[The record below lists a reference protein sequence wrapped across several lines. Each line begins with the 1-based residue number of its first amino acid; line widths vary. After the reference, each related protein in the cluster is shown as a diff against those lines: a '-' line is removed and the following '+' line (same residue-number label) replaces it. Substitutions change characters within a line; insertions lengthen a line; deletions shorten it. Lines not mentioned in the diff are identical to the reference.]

1 MFFSDGIILKC
12 PPTGECEIDVEL
24 IKKEW
29 HDGAYIDCQ
38 EKYDSQLDLYIPEFK
53 LIETTPDPEAY
64 KGRRIK
70 ITIKPADAIQLIRDL
85 KLKANRHTFFI
96 RSITYRK

>member
-29 HDGAYIDCQ
+29 HDGAYIYCH
-38 EKYDSQLDLYIPEFK
+38 EEYYPQLDLYIPTF
-53 LIETTPDPEAY
+53 LLVDSAAY
-64 KGRRIK
+64 KDELLK
-70 ITIKPADAIQLIRDL
+70 YEIKPADAIQLIQDL
-85 KLKANRHTFFI
+85 KLKPNRHPHCIHHIF
-96 RSITYRK
+96 YQK